1 MVAGRRSDYTAFSI
15 DQALEIEVRRMKPAL
30 ERARSFANR
39 FGLRLP
45 ILLAPMAGVPAP
57 KLSIA
62 VANAGGL
69 GSLGVVQ
76 MEPPAIRAWA
86 DDVRAKSNGAFQLNI
101 WIPDPPPRRD
111 AAREAQMRSLL
122 AKWGPEVPAEAG
134 DTRPPD
140 FDSQLEAMLEVGPP
154 VISSVMGLFPSS
166 FVARLKAHGILWF
179 ASISTLAE
187 ARAAEQAG
195 ADAIVAQGAE
205 AGGHRG
211 AFDGALGEAR
221 MVGLFSLLPSVADA
235 VKLPVVAAGG
245 IADARGVA
253 AALTLGASAVAIGTG
268 FLRTPEAELPSA
280 WADALV
286 KAAPED
292 TSVTRAFSGRPGRA
306 LANAYVRAIATDAP
320 APAPYPVQRGLTARM
335 RSDAVKTNDIERM
348 QAWAGQS
355 AALAKAIPAA
365 DLMGEIWDGARE
377 LLA

>member
-122 AKWGPEVPAEAG
+122 AKWGPEVPAAAG

-253 AALTLGASAVAIGTG
+253 AASTLGASAVAIGTG

-292 TSVTRAFSGRPGRA
+292 TSVTRGFSGRPGRA
-306 LANAYVRAIATDAP
+306 LANAYVRAMAADAP